1 MAGVKITDLATIT
14 SAATDDL
21 LYIVDVSN
29 TTQSPEGT
37 SSQIEV
43 GNMFS
48 SGTYTPTISAETNGI
63 VVTPNSATYIKVG
76 SIATVSIQLSILLDT
91 AQTTGSF
98 ELSLPVASD
107 FANQKNL
114 FGLMQ
119 WSNGGGT
126 LAEIV
131 ILDISAE
138 TTNNT
143 CFVSLETLTAEATL
157 DYCTLTFQYEVL

>member
-1 MAGVKITDLATIT
+1 MAGVKITDLVTIT
-14 SAATDDL
+14 EAASNDL

-48 SGTYTPTISAETNGI
+48 SGTYTPTVSGEVNGI
-63 VVTPNSATYIKVG
+63 VVTVNSATFIRVG
-76 SIATVSIQLSILLDT
+76 NIATVSAQLDITLDT
-91 AQTTGSF
+91 GEVTGAF
-98 ELSLPVASD
+98 EIELPAASI
-107 FANQKNL
+107 FTNQKQC

-119 WSNGGGT
+119 YSYIGV

-131 ILDISAE
+131 VLTIGAE

-143 CFVSLETLTAEATL
+143 CKVELETATAAIQMN
-157 DYCTLTFQYEVL
+157 YCTLQFQYEIL

>member
-1 MAGVKITDLATIT
+1 MAGVKITDLVTIT
-14 SAATDDL
+14 EAASDDL

-48 SGTYTPTISAETNGI
+48 SGTYTPTISAEVNGI
-63 VVTPNSATYIKVG
+63 VVTPNAATFIKVG
-76 SIATVSIQLSILLDT
+76 SIVSVSAQLEIQLDT
-91 AQTTGSF
+91 SEVTGSF
-98 ELSLPVASD
+98 EMSLPVASN
-107 FANQKNL
+107 FTNQKNL

-119 WSNGGGT
+119 WSNGSGT

-143 CFVSLETLTAEATL
+143 CFVDIEVATATANL
-157 DYCTLTFQYEVL
+157 SYCTLTFQYEVL

>member
-1 MAGVKITDLATIT
+1 MAGVKITDLVAIT
-14 SAATDDL
+14 EAASNDL

-48 SGTYTPTISAETNGI
+48 SGAYTPTFSNYVNGI
-63 VVTPNSATYIKVG
+63 AVTPNSASYIKVG
-76 SIATVSIQLSILLDT
+76 SIVTVSAQIGIQLDT
-91 AQTTGSF
+91 GEVDGSF
-98 ELSLPVASD
+98 EMSLPVASD
-107 FANQKNL
+107 FASQKNL

-119 WSNGGGT
+119 YFDMV
-126 LAEIV
+126 EIV
-131 ILDISAE
+131 NATISAE

-143 CFVSLETLTAEATL
+143 CAIDIEVASAAI
-157 DYCTLTFQYEVL
+157 DMQYVNIQFQYEVL

>member
-1 MAGVKITDLATIT
+1 MAGVKITDLTTIT
-14 SAATDDL
+14 SAASDDL

-43 GNMFS
+43 GKMFS
-48 SGTYTPTISAETNGI
+48 SGSYTPTISGYVNGI
-63 VVTPNSATYIKVG
+63 VVDVNSATYIKVG
-76 SIATVSIQLSILLDT
+76 NIATVSAQLRIEMDT
-91 AQTTGSF
+91 GEVTGSF
-98 ELSLPVASD
+98 EIELPAASD
-107 FANQKNL
+107 FSSPKQC

-119 WSNGGGT
+119 YSYSGT

-131 ILDISAE
+131 GLTISAE

-143 CFVSLETLTAEATL
+143 CKVDIETATTI
-157 DYCTLTFQYEVL
+157 DMQYCTLQFQYEII

>member
-14 SAATDDL
+14 SAASNDL

-48 SGTYTPTISAETNGI
+48 SGSYTPTISGEVNGI
-63 VVTPNSATYIKVG
+63 VVTVNSATFIRVG
-76 SIATVSIQLSILLDT
+76 NIATVSAQLDITLDT
-91 AQTTGSF
+91 GEVTGAF
-98 ELSLPVASD
+98 EIELPAASN
-107 FANQKNL
+107 FTNAKQC

-119 WSNGGGT
+119 WSFFGT

-131 ILDISAE
+131 GLSIEAE
-138 TTNNT
+138 TTNYT
-143 CFVSLETLTAEATL
+143 CKVELETATTAIQMN
-157 DYCTLTFQYEVL
+157 YCTIQFQYEIV

>member
-14 SAATDDL
+14 SAASNDL

-48 SGTYTPTISAETNGI
+48 SGSYTPTISGEVNGI
-63 VVTPNSATYIKVG
+63 VVAVNYATFIRVG
-76 SIATVSIQLSILLDT
+76 NVATVSAQLEITLDT
-91 AQTTGSF
+91 GEVTGAF
-98 ELSLPVASD
+98 EIELPAASN
-107 FANQKNL
+107 FTSTKQC

-119 WSNGGGT
+119 WSFGGT

-131 ILDISAE
+131 GLTISAE
-138 TTNNT
+138 VTNNT
-143 CFVSLETLTAEATL
+143 CKVELETATAASYMP
-157 DYCTLTFQYEVL
+157 YCTIQFQYEILY

>member
-1 MAGVKITDLATIT
+1 MAGVKITDLTPIT
-14 SAATDDL
+14 SAASNDL

-48 SGTYTPTISAETNGI
+48 SGTFECTPSGEVNDIEVLPTAGNYIRVGNI
-63 VVTPNSATYIKVG
+63 VIC
-76 SIATVSIQLSILLDT
+76 SIQMSINLAPLEN
-91 AQTTGSF
+91 TGTF
-98 ELSLPVASD
+98 ELSLPIASN
-107 FANQKNL
+107 FTNTKQL

-119 WSNGGGT
+119 WSWNGT

-131 ILDISAE
+131 TLSIGADV
-138 TTNNT
+138 TNNT
-143 CFVSLETLTAEATL
+143 CKVSIGTATDEILMA
-157 DYCTLTFQYEVL
+157 YCVIQFQYEIVE

>member
-48 SGTYTPTISAETNGI
+48 SGTYTPTFSGYVNGI
-63 VVTPNSATYIKVG
+63 AVTPNSATFIKVG
-76 SIATVSIQLSILLDT
+76 SIVNVSAQIGIQMDT
-91 AQTTGSF
+91 GEVTGTF
-98 ELSLPVASD
+98 EMSLPVASD
-107 FANQKNL
+107 FTSQKNL

-119 WSNGGGT
+119 WSNGGGS

-131 ILDISAE
+131 GLDISAE

-143 CFVSLETLTAEATL
+143 CIVTIETLNAEATM
-157 DYCTLTFQYEVL
+157 DYCALTFQYEVL

>member
-14 SAATDDL
+14 SAASDDL

-48 SGTYTPTISAETNGI
+48 SGTYTPTISAEVNGI
-63 VVTPNSATYIKVG
+63 VVTPNAATFIKVG
-76 SIATVSIQLSILLDT
+76 SIVSVSAQIGIQLDT
-91 AQTTGSF
+91 GETTGSF
-98 ELSLPVASD
+98 EMSLPVASD
-107 FANQKNL
+107 FASVKNL

-119 WSNGGGT
+119 YSYGGGI

-131 ILDISAE
+131 ELEIGAE

-143 CFVSLETLTAEATL
+143 CFVSLETANATAL
-157 DYCTLTFQYEVL
+157 MNYCTLTLQYEVL